1 MDNNLGDNK
10 WLSAFSKRQ
19 HYNNKRNDYDKGTP
33 FLGHRQRNSFLKQN
47 ISYDASVDIPPKLED
62 TLLFP
67 QLSEKNIINSKQIIT
82 GNNILSNDLSNDVS
96 NDVSISSISW
106 GEKIQEK
113 KIETTNPIP
122 PGWVKLSYEKNPGVN
137 GLGTGLGTDTRN
149 IKYEWGPPLNT
160 NTKTLLHI
168 QQEKTFD
175 EKVGDVI
182 LDMKKR
188 WYEYNQVHGLYYD
201 YDYMDDDEEYIFD
214 DYNDYNDYKYSYFAD
229 SYSYDHSY
237 EMNTHL
243 H

>member
-10 WLSAFSKRQ
+10 WVSAFSKRQ
-19 HYNNKRNDYDKGTP
+19 HYNNKHNDYDKGTP
-33 FLGHRQRNSFLKQN
+33 FLGHRQRNSFFKQN
-47 ISYDASVDIPPKLED
+47 ISCDASVDIPPKLED

-67 QLSEKNIINSKQIIT
+67 QLSKQIIT
-82 GNNILSNDLSNDVS
+82 GNNIVSNDVS

-113 KIETTNPIP
+113 KIETTNSIP
-122 PGWVKLSYEKNPGVN
+122 PGWVKISYKKNAGVN
-137 GLGTGLGTDTRN
+137 GLGTGLGTDTGN

-214 DYNDYNDYKYSYFAD
+214 DYNDNKYFPDSYSYD
-229 SYSYDHSY
+229 HSYDHSY

>member
-10 WLSAFSKRQ
+10 WVTAFSKRQ
-19 HYNNKRNDYDKGTP
+19 HYNNKHNDYDKGTP
-33 FLGHRQRNSFLKQN
+33 FLGQRQSQRGSFLKQN

-62 TLLFP
+62 ILLFP
-67 QLSEKNIINSKQIIT
+67 QLSEKNIINSKQNIT
-82 GNNILSNDLSNDVS
+82 GNNIVS

-113 KIETTNPIP
+113 KIETTNSIP
-122 PGWVKLSYEKNPGVN
+122 SGWVKLSYEKNAGVN
-137 GLGTGLGTDTRN
+137 GLGTDTGN

-188 WYEYNQVHGLYYD
+188 WYEYDQVHGLYYD